1 MVEQFHRDPSKP
13 AAEDVA
19 ELVFLLG
26 ERRIEV
32 TYHVE
37 DFRFIPSRRQF
48 LKPQNSSQTQRAEDF
63 TADMVSNFQVETR
76 HAAVVGEGSRD
87 RTHPLKT
94 VRVCAARLVC
104 EASEDFDSV

>member
-13 AAEDVA
+13 ASEDVA

-48 LKPQNSSQTQRAEDF
+48 LKPQTSSETQRAEDF
-63 TADMVSNFQVETR
+63 TADMVSNFQVER
-76 HAAVVGEGSRD
+76 WRRYYSGRWRRAEIGQ
-87 RTHPLKT
+87 TH
-94 VRVCAARLVC
+94 
-104 EASEDFDSV
+104 